1 MTKKTRRK
9 IDAGMKAKIALEALR
24 EQATVADLA
33 LRHEVHPNQIYAWKK
48 QLLGNAARAFDAG
61 VGLDAETARERE
73 VEKLQAKIGQLTVE
87 RDFLARR
94 SGMSAPDRGEMLDR
108 ADKALSIRRQCALL
122 CVARSGVYRAKRPA
136 NDNDLI
142 LMRRIDELFMAYP
155 FYGSRRMTLQLRS
168 EGHDINRKRVQRI
181 MRTMG
186 IVALGPKP
194 NTSKP
199 APGHKIYPYL
209 LRGLK
214 IERPNH
220 VWCADITYIP
230 IGRGFLYLVALMDW
244 ASRAVLSW
252 RLSNTMDASFC
263 VEALEEALA
272 KYGKPEIFNTDQGS
286 QFTGMDFTG
295 VLLEAGIQISMDG
308 RGRWMDNVFIERLWR
323 SLKHED
329 IYLKHYADGHE
340 AKVGISAWIA
350 FYNTKRFHRALRN
363 RTPMAVQHA
372 AAALAGDGCG
382 YVDNA
387 RA

>member
-1 MTKKTRRK
+1 MRV
-9 IDAGMKAKIALEALR
+9 ALCGAL
-24 EQATVADLA
+24 
-33 LRHEVHPNQIYAWKK
+33 
-48 QLLGNAARAFDAG
+48 
-61 VGLDAETARERE
+61 
-73 VEKLQAKIGQLTVE
+73 
-87 RDFLARR
+87 
-94 SGMSAPDRGEMLDR
+94 
-108 ADKALSIRRQCALL
+108 
-122 CVARSGVYRAKRPA
+122 GVYRAKRPA

-142 LMRRIDELFMAYP
+142 LMRRIDELFTAYP

-252 RLSNTMDASFC
+252 RLSNTMDARLRQ
-263 VEALEEALA
+263 ALRGLA
-272 KYGKPEIFNTDQGS
+272 KYGKPEIFNTDQAAS
-286 QFTGMDFTG
+286 SPHTSR
-295 VLLEAGIQISMDG
+295 VLLEANPNFMDDATL
-308 RGRWMDNVFIERLWR
+308 MTM
-323 SLKHED
+323 S
-329 IYLKHYADGHE
+329 
-340 AKVGISAWIA
+340 SSS
-350 FYNTKRFHRALRN
+350 
-363 RTPMAVQHA
+363 P
-372 AAALAGDGCG
+372 CG
-382 YVDNA
+382 P
-387 RA
+387 

>member
-1 MTKKTRRK
+1 
-9 IDAGMKAKIALEALR
+9 
-24 EQATVADLA
+24 
-33 LRHEVHPNQIYAWKK
+33 
-48 QLLGNAARAFDAG
+48 
-61 VGLDAETARERE
+61 
-73 VEKLQAKIGQLTVE
+73 
-87 RDFLARR
+87 
-94 SGMSAPDRGEMLDR
+94 MSAPDRGEMLDR

-155 FYGSRRMTLQLRS
+155 FYGSRRMTVQLRS

-244 ASRAVLSW
+244 ATINLKRSTLHPHEGQPDRPNTPSDPVNLGSIRPISPRISVFGNCWNIDEISVGYAEPARSW
-252 RLSNTMDASFC
+252 LH
-263 VEALEEALA
+263 
-272 KYGKPEIFNTDQGS
+272 
-286 QFTGMDFTG
+286 
-295 VLLEAGIQISMDG
+295 IS
-308 RGRWMDNVFIERLWR
+308 
-323 SLKHED
+323 K
-329 IYLKHYADGHE
+329 
-340 AKVGISAWIA
+340 
-350 FYNTKRFHRALRN
+350 
-363 RTPMAVQHA
+363 
-372 AAALAGDGCG
+372 
-382 YVDNA
+382 
-387 RA
+387 

>member
-1 MTKKTRRK
+1 
-9 IDAGMKAKIALEALR
+9 
-24 EQATVADLA
+24 
-33 LRHEVHPNQIYAWKK
+33 
-48 QLLGNAARAFDAG
+48 
-61 VGLDAETARERE
+61 
-73 VEKLQAKIGQLTVE
+73 
-87 RDFLARR
+87 
-94 SGMSAPDRGEMLDR
+94 MSAPDRGEMLDR

-142 LMRRIDELFMAYP
+142 LMRRIDKLFTAYP

-220 VWCADITYIP
+220 VWCADITYNP

-295 VLLEAGIQISMDG
+295 ALLEAGIQISMTD
-308 RGRWMDNVFIERLWR
+308 
-323 SLKHED
+323 
-329 IYLKHYADGHE
+329 ADAGWTMSSS
-340 AKVGISAWIA
+340 SA
-350 FYNTKRFHRALRN
+350 FGG
-363 RTPMAVQHA
+363 P
-372 AAALAGDGCG
+372 
-382 YVDNA
+382 
-387 RA
+387 